1 MDNQNILLDI
11 ISSNAIFSAILV
23 IQSKNPVNRVLFLI
37 SVFLHVCGYLV
48 LLGLGFIGISYV
60 IVYVGAIAIL
70 FLFVVIIL
78 NLELQELSVLGKEY
92 TKNLVIAQFLG
103 CIFLFETVSVVKN
116 SIPNYEDFINNSFTN
131 ININFRQIEK
141 FEITNVNSVL
151 NETNFLGNFQNFID
165 VQSIAIVLYR
175 NCIIWLIICSIIL
188 VLAIVCPITLR
199 INSKKTEIRL
209 IRKKI

>member
-1 MDNQNILLDI
+1 MQNVLLDVMCT
-11 ISSNAIFSAILV
+11 NAIFSAILV

-37 SVFLHVCGYLV
+37 RVFLHVCGYLV

-70 FLFVVIIL
+70 FLFVVMIL

-103 CIFLFETVSVVKN
+103 CIFLFEIVSVVKN
-116 SIPNYEDFINNSFTN
+116 SIPNYEEFMNHFFTN
-131 ININFRQIEK
+131 INISIRQIERS
-141 FEITNVNSVL
+141 EVRNVHYVL
-151 NETNFLGNFQNFID
+151 NETNFIGNFQNFID

-188 VLAIVCPITLR
+188 VLAIVCPITLS
-199 INSKKTEIRL
+199 INKK
-209 IRKKI
+209 KH